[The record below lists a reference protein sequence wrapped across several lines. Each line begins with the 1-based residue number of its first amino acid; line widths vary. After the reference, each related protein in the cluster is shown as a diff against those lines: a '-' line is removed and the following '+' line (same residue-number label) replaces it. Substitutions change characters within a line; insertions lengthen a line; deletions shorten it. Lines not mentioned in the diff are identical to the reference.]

1 MKIVGLTGG
10 IGSGKSTVLNE
21 FKDLGIKTYSADNA
35 AKTLINSDRALID
48 SIKKVFGNNI
58 YKKNKLD
65 TKQLSKIVFQD
76 SDKLEVLR
84 PCFNRPQTF
93 PLYSSKVSAGFPSP
107 ADDNLERSLDLNSY
121 LIKRPAATF
130 FVRVNGDSMINA
142 GINDNDILVVDRSI
156 KPAHGKVII
165 AVLDGQMTVKRLYKR
180 SGKIILMPE
189 NDLYKPIEIED
200 HMNMEIWG
208 VVTSS
213 VHFL

>member
-1 MKIVGLTGG
+1 M
-10 IGSGKSTVLNE
+10 
-21 FKDLGIKTYSADNA
+21 
-35 AKTLINSDRALID
+35 
-48 SIKKVFGNNI
+48 
-58 YKKNKLD
+58 
-65 TKQLSKIVFQD
+65 
-76 SDKLEVLR
+76 
-84 PCFNRPQTF
+84 F

-107 ADDNLERSLDLNSY
+107 ADDNLEKTLDLNSY

-156 KPAHGKVII
+156 KPSHGKVII
-165 AVLDGQMTVKRLYKR
+165 AVLDGQMTVKRLHKR

-189 NDLYKPIEIED
+189 NDLYKPIEIQN
-200 HMNMEIWG
+200 HMNVEIWG